1 MGADTPN
8 AVLFACDHNAVR
20 SPMAEAIMK
29 KFYGQR
35 IYVQSAGVHHD
46 MEVDGFAIAVCEEI
60 GVRLEQHRSR
70 SFEEMEQWGDDIDSY
85 DLVIALSPA
94 AQRHALEYTR
104 VHAVAV
110 EYWPIFDPTGIGN
123 QRAEKLVQYRKARD
137 QIIANILDRFGPAD
151 EVGA

>member
-1 MGADTPN
+1 MGEERLR

-60 GVRLEQHRSR
+60 GVFLEQHRAR

-94 AQRHALEYTR
+94 AQRHAQEYTR
-104 VHAVAV
+104 VHAVLV
-110 EYWPIFDPTGIGN
+110 EYWPIFDPTGIGAK
-123 QRAEKLVQYRKARD
+123 REDKLAVYRQTRD
-137 QIIANILDRFGPAD
+137 QIIAQISQRFGPAD
-151 EVGA
+151 EEPV

>member
-1 MGADTPN
+1 MSSQAPS

-60 GVRLEQHRSR
+60 GVFLEQHRSR

-110 EYWPIFDPTGIGN
+110 EYWPIFDPTNIGKS
-123 QRAEKLVQYRKARD
+123 REDKLAVYRQTRD
-137 QIIANILDRFGPAD
+137 QIIAAILKRFGAAD
-151 EVGA
+151 QLEE